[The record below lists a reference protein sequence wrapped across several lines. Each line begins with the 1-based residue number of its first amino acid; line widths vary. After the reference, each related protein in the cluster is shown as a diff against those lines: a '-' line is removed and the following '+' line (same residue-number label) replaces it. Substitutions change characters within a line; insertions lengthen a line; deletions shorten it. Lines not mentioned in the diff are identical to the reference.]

1 MASGGL
7 LSHTWV
13 KFSVGAC
20 PVQSRGL
27 TVCFITVFGLAFW
40 AGSYHPR
47 LLTAWPFIISSPG
60 FIFQTNCIYEVI
72 TFPPFLLSTN
82 ICAYQ
87 LDLQHDNQPTPNVCS
102 DLTKSQSKAKT
113 PDILACQGD
122 LMMGSGKLI
131 LSLWGVKISKPGS
144 PLCLAGEAA
153 Q

>member
-1 MASGGL
+1 MAFMGQL
-7 LSHTWV
+7 LLTRV
-13 KFSVGAC
+13 KLSVGAC
-20 PVQSRGL
+20 LVQSKGL
-27 TVCFITVFGLAFW
+27 TVCFITVLGPAFW
-40 AGSYHPR
+40 ARSRHPR
-47 LLTAWPFIISSPG
+47 LLTAWPFIISSSS

-72 TFPPFLLSTN
+72 TFLPFLLSTN
-82 ICAYQ
+82 ICTYQ

-122 LMMGSGKLI
+122 LMGSGKLI

-144 PLCLAGEAA
+144 PPCLVGETA